1 MKTSNFQN
9 VKRVDGFRSGLE
21 AKIANELS
29 EVSVTF
35 EYEPHSISFLRPS
48 RNSKYTPDFLLPNG
62 IYIEVKGRFVTS
74 DRQKHLL
81 IKEQHPN
88 LDVRFVFSNPHTYIS
103 KKSTTTYAMWCDRHG
118 FKYAKS
124 SIPKEWIDETLNTK
138 KMHKQHDDKCQRKSQ
153 KKRLAL

>member
-21 AKIANELS
+21 AKIAIELG
-29 EVSVTF
+29 EDDVTF
-35 EYEPHSISFLRPS
+35 EYEPHSICFLRPR

-81 IKEQHPN
+81 IKDQHPS

-118 FKYAKS
+118 FKYAKA
-124 SIPKEWIDETLNTK
+124 SIPKEWINERPTK
-138 KMHKQHDDKCQRKSQ
+138 Q
-153 KKRLAL
+153 KKSIQNVLQCEG